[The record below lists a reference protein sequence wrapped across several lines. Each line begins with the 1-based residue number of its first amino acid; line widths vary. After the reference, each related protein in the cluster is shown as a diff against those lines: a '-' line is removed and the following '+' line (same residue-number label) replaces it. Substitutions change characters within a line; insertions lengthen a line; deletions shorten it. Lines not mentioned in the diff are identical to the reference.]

1 MAVIN
6 IGSKEAFE
14 EFIAT
19 GTVLIDYFAT
29 WCGPCKMLSPRVDEV
44 AEEITD
50 VKVGKVDIDELTELA
65 IRYKV
70 MSVPT
75 LILFKDGEVA
85 GKSIGLI
92 SKEEIM
98 EFIRQ

>member
-44 AEEITD
+44 AEEISD

-65 IRYKV
+65 IRYRV
-70 MSVPT
+70 QSVPT
-75 LILFKDGEVA
+75 LILFKDGEMV
-85 GKSIGLI
+85 GKSIGLV

-98 EFIRQ
+98 EFIHQ

>member
-14 EFIAT
+14 TFISE

-44 AEEITD
+44 AEEVTD
-50 VKVGKVDIDELTELA
+50 VKFGKVDIDELTELA

-70 MSVPT
+70 QSVPT
-75 LILFKDGEVA
+75 LILFKDGEMV

-92 SKEEIM
+92 SKEELT
-98 EFIRQ
+98 EFVNQ